1 MLCSRYVRVAV
12 VAIALVLW
20 QSPKAD
26 AGTLTEQIR
35 SNIDRVFTTLADPGL
50 RGKPDA
56 RRRAIGEITKGLFAW
71 DEMARRSLGRYWL
84 GRTDAERDAFVA
96 ALATRVDTNVVG
108 LEHYAGDA
116 MEYTGESVEG
126 DEATVTTRARGV
138 GGRPV
143 TLEYRLV
150 HVGNRWLVYD
160 VILDNASMLGMY
172 RAQFQRVM
180 KTASYERLV
189 EMLSSAN

>member
-1 MLCSRYVRVAV
+1 MLRSRYVRVA

-20 QSPKAD
+20 QVPKAD

-35 SNIDRVFTTLADPGL
+35 NNIDRVFTTLADPGL
-50 RGKPDA
+50 RGKPTA

-71 DEMARRSLGRYWL
+71 DEMARRALGRHWL

-96 ALATRVDTNVVG
+96 ALATRVDANVLG
-108 LEHYAGDA
+108 LEYYAGDA

-150 HVGNRWLVYD
+150 RVGGGRWLVYD

-189 EMLSSAN
+189 EMLSSSN

>member
-1 MLCSRYVRVAV
+1 MLRSRYVRVAV
-12 VAIALVLW
+12 AIALVLW
-20 QSPKAD
+20 LAPQAD

-35 SNIDRVFTTLADPGL
+35 NNLDRVFTTLADPGL

-71 DEMARRSLGRYWL
+71 DEMARQTLGRYWL
-84 GRTDAERDAFVA
+84 GRTDAERDAFFA
-96 ALATRVDTNVVG
+96 ALATRVDANVVG

-116 MEYTGESVEG
+116 VEYTGESVEG
-126 DEATVTTRARGV
+126 DEATVVTRARSV
-138 GGRPV
+138 GGRSV

-150 HVGNRWLVYD
+150 RVGNRWLVYD

-180 KTASYERLV
+180 KTASYEKLL
-189 EMLSSAN
+189 EMLSASN

>member
-1 MLCSRYVRVAV
+1 MLRSRYVGVAV
-12 VAIALVLW
+12 AVALVLW
-20 QSPKAD
+20 QVPTAD

-50 RGKPDA
+50 RGRPEA

-71 DEMARRSLGRYWL
+71 DEMARRALGRYWL

-96 ALATRVDTNVVG
+96 ALATRVDTNVIG

-126 DEATVTTRARGV
+126 DEAIVTTRARGV

-150 HVGNRWLVYD
+150 RVGGRWLVYD

-180 KTASYERLV
+180 KTASYAKLV
-189 EMLSSAN
+189 EMLSRAN

>member
-1 MLCSRYVRVAV
+1 MLRSRYVRVAV
-12 VAIALVLW
+12 VASALVLW
-20 QSPKAD
+20 QGPKAD

-35 SNIDRVFTTLADPGL
+35 SNLDRVFTTLADPGL
-50 RGKPDA
+50 RAKPDA

-71 DEMARRSLGRYWL
+71 DEMARRALGRYWL
-84 GRTDAERDAFVA
+84 GRTDTERDAFVA
-96 ALATRVDTNVVG
+96 ALATRVDASVLG

-150 HVGNRWLVYD
+150 RVGGRWLVYD

-180 KTASYERLV
+180 KTASYEKLV
-189 EMLSSAN
+189 EILSISN

>member
-1 MLCSRYVRVAV
+1 MLRSRYVRVAV
-12 VAIALVLW
+12 AVALVLG
-20 QSPKAD
+20 QVPMAD

-50 RGKPDA
+50 RGRPEA

-71 DEMARRSLGRYWL
+71 DEMARRALGRYWL

-96 ALATRVDTNVVG
+96 ALATRVDTNVIG

-126 DEATVTTRARGV
+126 DEASVTTRARGV

-150 HVGNRWLVYD
+150 RVGGRWLVYD

-180 KTASYERLV
+180 KTASYEKLV
-189 EMLSSAN
+189 EMLSRAN

>member
-1 MLCSRYVRVAV
+1 MLRSRYMRVAA

-20 QSPKAD
+20 QAPNTD

-35 SNIDRVFTTLADPGL
+35 NNLDRVFTTLADPGL

-71 DEMARRSLGRYWL
+71 DEMARRTLGRYWL

-96 ALATRVDTNVVG
+96 ALATRVDASVAG

-116 MEYTGESVEG
+116 VEYTGESVAGE
-126 DEATVTTRARGV
+126 EATVMTRARGV

-150 HVGNRWLVYD
+150 RVGSHWLVYD
-160 VILDNASMLGMY
+160 VVLDNASMLGMY

-180 KTASYERLV
+180 RTASYEKLV

>member
-1 MLCSRYVRVAV
+1 MLRSRYVRVAV
-12 VAIALVLW
+12 VIALVLW
-20 QSPKAD
+20 QVPQAD

-35 SNIDRVFTTLADPGL
+35 SNLDRVFTTLADPGL

-56 RRRAIGEITKGLFAW
+56 RRRAIGDITKGLFAW
-71 DEMARRSLGRYWL
+71 DEMARRALGRYWL
-84 GRTDAERDAFVA
+84 GRTDAERDAFVT
-96 ALATRVDTNVVG
+96 ALATRVDANVVG

-116 MEYTGESVEG
+116 VEYTGESVEG

-150 HVGNRWLVYD
+150 RAGDRWLVYD

-180 KTASYERLV
+180 KSASYEKLV
-189 EMLSSAN
+189 EMLSRAN